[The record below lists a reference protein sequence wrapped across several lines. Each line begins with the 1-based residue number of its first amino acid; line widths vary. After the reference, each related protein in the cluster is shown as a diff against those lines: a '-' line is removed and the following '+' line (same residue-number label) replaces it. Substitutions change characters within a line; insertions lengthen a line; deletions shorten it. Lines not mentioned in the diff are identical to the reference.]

1 MTPPPAKPP
10 RRTQADR
17 RAATRGAILAA
28 AARGISRDGYGSLVL
43 ERVASDAGFTRGA
56 LYHHFSDKEELAL
69 AVVEWSL
76 QLWRAEVG
84 APAARATDPVEAMLL
99 LARGHAVFCRRE
111 IAPLIMTL
119 RVELGGSDHP
129 VGQLI
134 DRALQDGYTFVAGL
148 VKAARSAGS
157 LPDGPPPETVARAF
171 VGAVEGLTI
180 QLAGEPRYDEA
191 MAERAARG
199 VLGLPPDLETTP

>member
-1 MTPPPAKPP
+1 MTPTPAKPP

-17 RAATRGAILAA
+17 RAATRAALLEA
-28 AARGISRDGYGSLVL
+28 AARGISRDGYGNLVL

-69 AVVEWSL
+69 AVVDWSL

-84 APAARATDPVEAMLL
+84 VPAVREPDPVEAILL

-119 RVELGGSDHP
+119 RVELGGSEHP

-134 DRALQDGYTFVAGL
+134 DRALTDGYAFVAEL
-148 VKAARSAGS
+148 VKAAREAGTV
-157 LPDGPPPETVARAF
+157 PPGPPPRTVARAF

-180 QLAGEPRYDEA
+180 QLAGEPQYDEA
-191 MAERAARG
+191 MAERAALG
-199 VLGLPPDLETTP
+199 VLGLPPR

>member
-1 MTPPPAKPP
+1 MTPPPPKPP

-17 RAATRGAILAA
+17 RAATRSALLEA
-28 AARGISRDGYGSLVL
+28 AARGISRDGYGNLVL

-76 QLWRAEVG
+76 ALWRDEVG
-84 APAARATDPVEAMLL
+84 APAARATDPIESILL

-119 RVELGGSDHP
+119 RVELGGSEHP

-134 DRALQDGYTFVAGL
+134 DRALGDGYVFVAGR
-148 VKAARSAGS
+148 VKAARDTGA
-157 LPDGPPPETVARAF
+157 LPPGPPPKTVARAF
-171 VGAVEGLTI
+171 VGAIEGLTI
-180 QLAGEPRYDEA
+180 MLAGEPRYDEA
-191 MAERAARG
+191 MAERAALG
-199 VLGLPPDLETTP
+199 VLGLPPR